1 MIVCSQCQSENPS
14 VHRFCQQCGAPLKL
28 WRAIVVDGQIDA
40 ALRLTDGLTE
50 DESESS
56 VPSTPAVMT
65 LKQGNLKQDDVLDA
79 AGRYRLL
86 DDLTLNAG
94 RGQVLVTDCFPDQP
108 ALLPLQ
114 SVDADALQPI
124 PRAQWTDAD
133 VPYLLPVAAR
143 PYLQLQERFFPAIPE
158 IHGAWVTPQRSVLL
172 IEDRSDLTP
181 LFDVW
186 KLSEFNAVQQV
197 HCLYAMA
204 ELWEILA
211 EVNGQGSLLKPD
223 NLYMDE
229 DQIFC
234 LGAIEQSSGQ
244 RTLMDLSLL
253 WQSLLSAAQQP
264 LPDLQML
271 NQQIIAGE
279 VTAVDPLKERL
290 VEIADDLHPAVDDPD
305 GVSGPDV
312 AIAASMVAD
321 LPVDDEDADPLAA
334 IAIADTAMPPDS
346 EPVDMPTMVLPM
358 KLIGLEESG
367 LTHVGQQREH
377 NEDAYFIQS
386 ALRKQD
392 SPKGQKLDAQCLYVL
407 CDGMGGHAGGEVA
420 SDLAVKTLQSY
431 FTQTW
436 QQDLPTEDQ
445 IKAAIHE
452 ANQAIYDLNEA
463 ESRTGAARM
472 GTTLV
477 LMLLSNT
484 QAAISHVGD
493 SRLYRYTRRLG
504 LQQLTVDHEVGQ
516 REIQRGVE
524 PAIAYARPDAYQL
537 TQALGPR
544 DNSEL
549 EPSVTFLNFTEDT
562 LLLLCS
568 DGLSDHD
575 LIETHC
581 QSHIDPLLRGPK
593 NTEEG
598 VADLIDLANEINGHD
613 NITAVAV
620 KLRVKPNMEQVQLG

>member
-14 VHRFCQQCGAPLKL
+14 GHRFCQQCGAPLKL
-28 WRAIVVDGQIDA
+28 WRATVA
-40 ALRLTDGLTE
+40 ADTAVTAYQLTSKVWYEPVAAPVATG
-50 DESESS
+50 
-56 VPSTPAVMT
+56 
-65 LKQGNLKQDDVLDA
+65 LKQGDYLDI

-86 DDLTLNAG
+86 EDLSLQAG
-94 RGQVLVTDCFPDQP
+94 RGQALVTDSEPHQAP
-108 ALLPLQ
+108 PLQ
-114 SVDADALQPI
+114 QHIEGDLGDLGQPLPREQWRDADLA
-124 PRAQWTDAD
+124 
-133 VPYLLPVAAR
+133 YLLPAAAY
-143 PYLQLQERFFPAIPE
+143 PYLKLQERFFPAIPSV
-158 IHGAWVTPQRSVLL
+158 HGAWVTPERSIVV
-172 IEDRSDLTP
+172 IEDRSDLPP
-181 LFDVW
+181 LFEVW
-186 KLSEFNAVQQV
+186 RSADFNAIQQV

-204 ELWEILA
+204 ELWEVLA
-211 EVNGQGSLLKPD
+211 EVQGQGSLLKLD

-234 LGAIEQSSGQ
+234 LGSIEQTAGD
-244 RTLMDLSLL
+244 RTLIDLSLL
-253 WQSLLSAAQQP
+253 WQSLLSAAQTP
-264 LPDLQML
+264 LMALQEL
-271 NQQIIAGE
+271 NQQLISGEIID
-279 VTAVDPLKERL
+279 VNQLKDLLVD
-290 VEIADDLHPAVDDPD
+290 IADELHPSDVDDPD
-305 GVSGPDV
+305 ASGDLE
-312 AIAASMVAD
+312 MV
-321 LPVDDEDADPLAA
+321 DPLAA
-334 IAIADTAMPPDS
+334 IALAETALPPDS

-358 KLIGLEESG
+358 KLIGLEEAG
-367 LTHVGQQREH
+367 LTHVGQQRDH

-392 SPKGQKLDAQCLYVL
+392 SPKGQKLEAQCLYIL

-420 SDLAVKTLQSY
+420 SDLAVKTLQTY
-431 FTQTW
+431 FTQNW
-436 QQDLPTEDQ
+436 SGELPAESQ
-445 IKAAIHE
+445 IKAAIGE

-477 LMLLSNT
+477 LLLLSNT
-484 QAAISHVGD
+484 QAAIAHVGD

-544 DNSEL
+544 DNTEL
-549 EPSVTFLNFTEDT
+549 DPSVTFLNFTEDT

-620 KLRVKPNMEQVQLG
+620 KLKVKPNMDHLQMG